1 MRKQIF
7 SILPLFIGV
16 NSFAQTWAENVA
28 PIIFSKCVSCHRP
41 NSIAPFSL
49 LTYTDAFNYRNSIST
64 AISTKHMPP
73 WPPDD
78 NYVHYTDA
86 RILTTAQISTIV
98 NWVNAGAPSGNLTT
112 APIPPAPVANQL
124 GFADIVLRMP
134 NYISTAATGDIY
146 QCFVLPIRLGAEKYI
161 SAAEIIPGNNSIV
174 HHVLLYQDTT
184 ANHAAQQ
191 IDNATPEPGYTS
203 FGGIGVNSAVL
214 LDAWVP
220 GNIVRKSPVQFG
232 RKIFANSDLVMQI
245 HYPAGSNGIMD
256 STKVRLYYNS
266 NPAPREI
273 RIEPIL
279 NHFAPVLT
287 NGPINIPPNTTRTY
301 NEQFTIPI
309 FFKAS
314 VLSVAP
320 HMHLIGEKIKVW
332 GNKTNGDTIRM
343 IDIPHWDF
351 HWQGSYYFQKPV
363 VVDPGTTLK
372 ATATY
377 NNTTSNP
384 HNPNNPPLAITLGEA
399 TTNEMMLVYFAFT
412 TYQPGDENIILDS
425 SLLVTP
431 TSNTTLIVKQLKV
444 FPNPAQSF
452 IHFENPEQ
460 HKKGTLT
467 IWSME
472 GRKVH
477 EQDISHLHFLNIS
490 IRHLPAGVYNIYM
503 HTTDD
508 IYADKIIIQH

>member
-1 MRKQIF
+1 MKRLF
-7 SILPLFIGV
+7 SLLLSLIVAGR
-16 NSFAQTWAENVA
+16 SYSQTWADNVA
-28 PIIFSKCVSCHRP
+28 PIIYSKCVSCHRP

-49 LTYTDAFNYRNSIST
+49 LTYTDAFNSKLSIST
-64 AISTKHMPP
+64 AVSSRHMPP

-78 NYVHYTDA
+78 SYVHFTDA
-86 RILTTAQISTIV
+86 RVLTTAQISTIV
-98 NWVNAGAPSGNLTT
+98 NWVNAGAPSGNL
-112 APIPPAPVANQL
+112 ANAPAPPLPVTNQL
-124 GFADIVLRMP
+124 GVADVTLKMP
-134 NYISTAATGDIY
+134 NYTSTAASGDIY
-146 QCFVLPIRLGAEKYI
+146 QCFVLPLRLGTEKYI

-191 IDNATPEPGYTS
+191 IDNSTPEPGYIS

-220 GNIVRKSPVQFG
+220 GNVVRKSPVQFG
-232 RKIFANSDLVMQI
+232 RKIYANSDLVMQI
-245 HYPAGSNGIMD
+245 HYPAGSSGILD

-266 NPAPREI
+266 NPLPREV

-279 NHFAPVLT
+279 NHFPPVLT
-287 NGPINIPPNTTRTY
+287 NGPINIPPNTSRTY
-301 NEQFTIPI
+301 DEQFTIPL
-309 FFKAS
+309 FVKAS

-320 HMHLIGEKIKVW
+320 HMHLVGEKIKVW
-332 GNKTNGDTIRM
+332 ANKTNGDTIRL

-384 HNPNNPPLAITLGEA
+384 HNPNNPPQTITLGEA

-412 TYQPGDENIILDS
+412 AYQPGDENIILDS

-431 TSNTTLIVKQLKV
+431 ASNNNIVIKQLKI
-444 FPNPAQSF
+444 FPNPAGAF
-452 IHFENPEQ
+452 IQFENPEQ
-460 HKKGTLT
+460 HKKGILT
-467 IWSME
+467 IWSMD
-472 GRKVH
+472 GKKVY
-477 EQDISHLHFLNIS
+477 EEDITHLHFVNIVT
-490 IRHLPAGVYNIYM
+490 RHMPAGVYNIYLKANN
-503 HTTDD
+503 TL
-508 IYADKIIIQH
+508 YADKVVIQH